1 MLNLES
7 GEHHTSMQSL
17 QILLYIFFMFVC
29 LCSLQASSRVMEL
42 DHMDGKLKIHYS
54 DRLVSLLKE
63 VRQLSAL
70 GFNIPAKIQ
79 QAAHTAE
86 KFYRQA
92 IVLKQVHEH

>member
-1 MLNLES
+1 
-7 GEHHTSMQSL
+7 
-17 QILLYIFFMFVC
+17 MFVC
-29 LCSLQASSRVMEL
+29 LYSLQASSRVMEL

-54 DRLVSLLKE
+54 DRLVSLLRE

-79 QAAHTAE
+79 QAANTAE

-92 IVLKQVHEH
+92 IILKQVCEHKTCVFMFV